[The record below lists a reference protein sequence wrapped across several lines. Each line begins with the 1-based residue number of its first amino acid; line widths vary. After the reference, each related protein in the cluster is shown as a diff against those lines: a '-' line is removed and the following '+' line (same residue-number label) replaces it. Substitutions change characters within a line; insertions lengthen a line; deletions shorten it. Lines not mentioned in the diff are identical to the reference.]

1 MQAVENRI
9 PEEGRQ
15 TGEEGDAE
23 IAPVA
28 DRRRRDGADQ
38 HVAGNATGVARGE
51 GQYEHP
57 EEIEPALDRRR
68 SAAQRE
74 HEGPDE
80 IERQQ
85 QRMAV
90 SDHGLFDKSVDFLGG
105 HAIVGAN
112 LPLAK
117 RASDPC
123 DGAARCGDCGR

>member
-57 EEIEPALDRRR
+57 EEIEPALDRCR

-80 IERQQ
+80 IEGQHSGWLL
-85 QRMAV
+85 AIT
-90 SDHGLFDKSVDFLGG
+90 GLPIGAMGRSRGRLAPVG
-105 HAIVGAN
+105 H
-112 LPLAK
+112 
-117 RASDPC
+117 R
-123 DGAARCGDCGR
+123 RR